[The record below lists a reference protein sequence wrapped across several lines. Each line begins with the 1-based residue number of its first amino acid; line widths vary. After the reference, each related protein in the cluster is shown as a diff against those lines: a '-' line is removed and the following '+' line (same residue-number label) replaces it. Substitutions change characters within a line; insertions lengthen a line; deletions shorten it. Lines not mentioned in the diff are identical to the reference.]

1 MAVRGC
7 GGNSMAF
14 GYRKGSIALFCSK
27 GEDAGQEQPETQ
39 SASALLA
46 CILAGASLGMARG
59 GKEKGILDRE
69 ESAARTMNGARIL
82 VRGEIKRLNKRKIP
96 LPLFWNR

>member
-39 SASALLA
+39 GASALF
-46 CILAGASLGMARG
+46 GMYSGWRVFG
-59 GKEKGILDRE
+59 DGQRGKEKGILDRE

>member
-14 GYRKGSIALFCSK
+14 GYREGSIALFCSK

-39 SASALLA
+39 GASALF
-46 CILAGASLGMARG
+46 GMYSGWRVFG
-59 GKEKGILDRE
+59 DGQ
-69 ESAARTMNGARIL
+69 
-82 VRGEIKRLNKRKIP
+82 RGEGKRDSGQGGVCGPDHERGSDTGKRRNKKG
-96 LPLFWNR
+96 